1 MSKVLVAYFSVGGT
15 TARAAKELAAVEG
28 ADLFEIRPETPY
40 VPADLDYTNRQSR
53 TTLEMTDPGC
63 RPATVGE
70 LEDMAQ
76 YDVVFVGFPIW
87 WGREPS
93 IVDTFLE
100 AYSFTGKRLVPFCT
114 SGGNDTA
121 AAAKR
126 IRELLGESVCVD
138 DGKRL
143 GGELSEADL
152 KLWAEGIA
160 L

>member
-15 TARAAKELAAVEG
+15 TAKAAKKLAAVEG

-126 IRELLGESVCVD
+126 IRELLGEGVCVD

>member
-15 TARAAKELAAVEG
+15 TAKAAKELAALEG

-40 VPADLDYTNRQSR
+40 VAADLDYTDKQSR
-53 TTLEMTDPGC
+53 TTLEMTDLSC
-63 RPATVGE
+63 RPATVGCVGNIE
-70 LEDMAQ
+70 Q
-76 YDVVFVGFPIW
+76 YDVVFVGFPVW

-100 AYSFTGKRLVPFCT
+100 AYCFAGKKLVPFCT
-114 SGGNDTA
+114 SGGNDTTG
-121 AAAKR
+121 AAKR
-126 IRELLGESVCVD
+126 IRGLLGENVCVE

-143 GGELSEADL
+143 GGEVSEEEM

>member
-15 TARAAKELAAVEG
+15 TAKAAKDLAAVEG
-28 ADLFEIRPETPY
+28 ADLFEIRPETLY
-40 VPADLDYTNRQSR
+40 VPADLDYTNKQSR
-53 TTLEMTDPGC
+53 TTLEMTDLSC
-63 RPATVGE
+63 RPAIVGE
-70 LEDMAQ
+70 VEDMAQ

-93 IVDTFLE
+93 VVDTFLE
-100 AYSFTGKRLVPFCT
+100 AYSFSGKKLVPFCT

-126 IRELLGESVCVD
+126 IRELLGEGVCVD

-143 GGELSEADL
+143 GGEVSVEEL
-152 KLWAEGIA
+152 KLWAEGLA
-160 L
+160 

>member
-15 TARAAKELAAVEG
+15 TAKAAKNLAAVEG

-40 VPADLDYTNRQSR
+40 VPADLDYTNKKSR
-53 TTLEMTDPGC
+53 TTLEMADLSC

-70 LEDMAQ
+70 LEDMGK

-126 IRELLGESVCVD
+126 IRELLGEGVCVD

>member
-15 TARAAKELAAVEG
+15 TAKAAKELAAVEG

-126 IRELLGESVCVD
+126 IRELLGEGVCVD